1 MVRVKSTLIC
11 DDIRFE
17 RGNKLSLMGVYN
29 EHIFVA
35 NFPFLFPKLG
45 FFQTLGG
52 VKDSEKFNLT
62 LRGEGIPKIEISGEI
77 KQDKNKNPDSDD
89 ANIAIIFNSITVPKP
104 GRLIFETT
112 LSSKE
117 VFKFEVAI
125 AKATPEHLR

>member
-1 MVRVKSTLIC
+1 MVKVKTTLIC

-35 NFPFLFPKLG
+35 NFPFLFSKLG
-45 FFQTLGG
+45 FFQTLTG
-52 VKDSEKFNLT
+52 VKDSEKFNLM
-62 LRGEGIPKIEISGEI
+62 LRGESISKISINGEI
-77 KQDKNKNPDSDD
+77 KQDRDKNPDSND
-89 ANIAIIFNSITVPKP
+89 ANIAIIFNSIAIQKP

-117 VFKFEVAI
+117 VFKFEIAI
-125 AKATPEHLR
+125 AKASAEHLK